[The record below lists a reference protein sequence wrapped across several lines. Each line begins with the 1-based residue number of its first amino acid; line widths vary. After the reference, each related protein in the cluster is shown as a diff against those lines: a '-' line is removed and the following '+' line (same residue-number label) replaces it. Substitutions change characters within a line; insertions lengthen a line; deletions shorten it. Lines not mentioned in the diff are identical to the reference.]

1 MLTLSPTCPICS
13 RPIVTG
19 AYSILTDGE
28 MAHLK
33 CPTPP
38 PSINRWSEGIRHL
51 PCLNCNRMFPSESR
65 IQRLCRVCR

>member
-1 MLTLSPTCPICS
+1 MPTLDSVCPICS
-13 RPIVTG
+13 RPISIG
-19 AYSILTDGE
+19 AYSILNHGE

-38 PSINRWSEGIRHL
+38 SSVNRWPEGIRHL
-51 PCLNCNRMFPSESR
+51 LCLNCNRAFQSESK